1 MKKNIM
7 SIQKI
12 LNLVIIL
19 LLLVLLSFIGYYF
32 YGNEKNEIGTK
43 INIDNKKSLFP
54 PLNTEFNFKTVNN
67 REFKI
72 KASNKKMVISGLENK
87 IVFLKI
93 FGWNCQYCKKE
104 IPQLIN
110 LKNNLGNS
118 FEVIAI
124 EAEQHSDEE
133 SLKYIKKYGI
143 NYNIVNGTTH
153 QKFYNYLKVHYGWN
167 NLIPLTIVLGKGG
180 KILAYEVGVKS
191 YNLSELM
198 KATLAKDT
206 SQK

>member
-1 MKKNIM
+1 M

-12 LNLVIIL
+12 LNLVIVV
-19 LLLVLLSFIGYYF
+19 LLLVLLSFVGYYF
-32 YGNEKNEIGTK
+32 YSTQNSQIGTK
-43 INIDNKKSLFP
+43 VHFSSKKALFP
-54 PLNTEFNFKTVNN
+54 PLDTEFNFKTVDNK
-67 REFKI
+67 EFKI
-72 KASNKKMVISGLENK
+72 RASNKKMVISGLEDK

-93 FGWNCQYCKKE
+93 FGWDCQYCKKE

-110 LKNNLGNS
+110 LKKDLGDS

-133 SLKYIKKYGI
+133 SLKYIKEYGI

-153 QKFYNYLKVHYGWN
+153 QKFYNYLKVHYGWD
-167 NLIPLTIVLGKGG
+167 NLIPLTIVLGKDGEV
-180 KILAYEVGVKS
+180 LTYEVGVKS

-198 KATLAKDT
+198 KAILARDT